1 MGGRN
6 WIFALA
12 VTLLQAVAWAAPTL
26 SSAPFI
32 YVIDYSDRWVK
43 DPKAVETLGPALP
56 DVLHIGKAVPIT
68 HNWGPIPYMAG
79 ENQDTGGKGHTL
91 NRDSIR
97 LLSPQELEEKAALIK
112 ASVARLH
119 EAGVPLVLPY
129 ICYFSMAGDHESRQG
144 LWAFYDRWSD
154 YERWL
159 GPRPETDP
167 ADWMMRDL
175 QGKRIDP
182 GYGYT
187 PPYFAPLHRYG
198 ACPNNP
204 GWNQFSCAIVR
215 LIAGCGYDGTFVDNS
230 CYGGDGCAHC
240 RAAFAKW
247 VTESFS
253 DEALRRFCGVEDIGP
268 IELPNANMARVVSRW
283 HMAVLRDRLAMLR
296 RAGQEVKPGFLIFPN
311 SGGYQRTLVMGDGC
325 DLCMFE
331 NIQQPGC
338 LVTGE
343 VPEDPG
349 ALVTVRGGAP
359 VSTGEIGYN
368 ATHESVFSEVTAQI
382 SYPQTCPPGR
392 PAPLSVNVLTV
403 GASNED
409 GDCLEALAL
418 RLTNLTDGSVGDV
431 TLGPEPGVGDPRQV
445 DGARRP
451 PLTLTG
457 EWVPRSA
464 GSYAVDIC
472 YKYTDAEHR
481 DVADHVPVSDR
492 LGLGSIYRVD
502 LGGLG
507 CTYNSRCKTIAL
519 VENVTRKG
527 LEAVQELCLA
537 EGAAAGGR
545 YSVHTNG
552 ETRTKYGRFFHTYG
566 RLAAGLQPYGS
577 ATLLYSYW
585 GPNPGEVGRNNTRS
599 VHEYL
604 SSQHVLYRTLVDRD
618 LDATDL
624 EQARSDSLVLVCPAY
639 ELTDAQIT
647 SLREYVRA
655 GGRLVVENPDTTI
668 NFRPIAQVL
677 GLAPDSIT
685 PWDWQ
690 SPPTLGPA
698 LLPAK
703 GALRGVRFTAFAEP
717 GARPGRVVLHAVN
730 YNVSLVGE
738 SPGQVTPME
747 GLAVTVPVPEHWT
760 TATARVFDPDGTGP
774 QGIACTVEG
783 GMARLELPALRVY
796 QMIELNAG
804 QGD

>member
-1 MGGRN
+1 MSPRN
-6 WIFALA
+6 WMFALA
-12 VTLLQAVAWAAPTL
+12 AVLVQAVGWAAPTL

-43 DPKAVETLGPALP
+43 DPKAVETLGPELP
-56 DVLHIGKAVPIT
+56 DVLHIGQSVPIT

-97 LLSPQELEEKAALIK
+97 LLSPRELEDKTELIT

-129 ICYFSMAGDHESRQG
+129 ICYYSMAGDHESRQG
-144 LWAFYDRWSD
+144 LWAFYDRWSA
-154 YERWL
+154 YEKWL

-167 ADWMMRDL
+167 TDWMMRDL

-198 ACPNNP
+198 ACPSNP

-215 LIAGCGYDGTFVDNS
+215 LIAQCGYDGTFVDNS
-230 CYGGDGCAHC
+230 CHGGDGCAHC
-240 RAAFAKW
+240 RAAFAEW
-247 VTESFS
+247 VGRSFNA
-253 DEALRRFCGVEDIGP
+253 EALRRFCGVDEVGA
-268 IELPNANMARVVSRW
+268 IELGNPKLGPAVARW
-283 HMAVLRDRLAMLR
+283 HTAVIRDRLAMLR
-296 RAGQEVKPGFLIFPN
+296 GAGEEVKPGFLIFPN

-349 ALVTVRGGAP
+349 ALITVRDGA
-359 VSTGEIGYN
+359 VLSMGDIGYS
-368 ATHESVFSEVTAQI
+368 ATHESVFSEVTARV

-392 PAPLSVNVLTV
+392 PLSLSVEVLTV

-409 GDCLEALAL
+409 GDCLEGLAL
-418 RLTNLTDGSVGDV
+418 RLTNLADGSADDV
-431 TLGPEPGVGDPRQV
+431 ALGPEPGVGDPRQV

-457 EWVPRSA
+457 EWTPKTA
-464 GSYAVDIC
+464 GSYAVDIR
-472 YKYTDAEHR
+472 YKYTDAEHM

-545 YSVHTNG
+545 YSVHSNG
-552 ETRTKYGRFFHTYG
+552 EPRAKYGRFFHTYG
-566 RLAAGLQPYGS
+566 KRGAGLQPYGS
-577 ATLLYSYW
+577 STLLYSYW

-599 VHEYL
+599 IHEYL

-618 LDATDL
+618 LEATDL
-624 EQARSDSLVLVCPAY
+624 EQARSDSLVLVCRAY
-639 ELTDAQIT
+639 ELTDAQVGC
-647 SLREYVRA
+647 LCDYVKS
-655 GGRLVVENPDTTI
+655 GGRLVVEDPDTTI
-668 NFRPIAQVL
+668 NFRPLAEVL
-677 GLAPDSIT
+677 GVPAGSIEL
-685 PWDWQ
+685 WDWD
-690 SPPTLGPA
+690 SPPALGEA
-698 LLPAK
+698 LLPSR
-703 GALRGVRFTAFAEP
+703 GALRGVRFSAFAEP
-717 GARPGRVVLHAVN
+717 SAPPRRLVVHAVN
-730 YNVSLVGE
+730 YNVSLVGDRL
-738 SPGQVTPME
+738 GQVTPME
-747 GLAVTVPVPEHWT
+747 GLKLAVPVPKDWRA
-760 TATARVFDPDGTGP
+760 ATARVLDPDGTGP
-774 QGIACTVEG
+774 LEVPCQIEG
-783 GMARLELPALRVY
+783 GVAQLELPPLRIY
-796 QMIELNAG
+796 QMVELDMG
-804 QGD
+804 QGG